1 MNEAEIRGLPKVLL
15 HDHLDGGVR
24 ASTLHD
30 LGARPTARGPARGGL
45 GAYLT
50 YFEPVLDVLQTTEA
64 LERVAQEAG
73 EDLLAENVIY
83 AEIRF
88 APQLHT
94 RGGMT
99 PEEAVC
105 SVSRGLRA
113 SGLRYGL
120 IVAAMRTDGPDTTLA
135 AAEMAVRAGR
145 HGVVG
150 FDLAGMETGHPASR
164 HQRALDI
171 AGKGGL
177 GVTVHAGEAAGA
189 ASVDDAL
196 RSGAVRIGHGVRA
209 TEAASTCH
217 ELAARKI
224 TLEICP
230 SSNLDTGIYRTVG
243 EHPVERLRAAGIAV
257 TINTDNR
264 SASATSLSRELLLC
278 AEEFRWTAET
288 ILELQRNA
296 IRAAF
301 LPESEKNELF
311 RLLNR

>member
-24 ASTLHD
+24 ESTLHD
-30 LGARPTARGPARGGL
+30 LGAGPATRGHVRGGL

-50 YFEPVLDVLQTTEA
+50 YFEPVLDVLQTAEA
-64 LERVAQEAG
+64 LERVALEAG
-73 EDLLAENVIY
+73 EDLLDENVIY

-120 IVAAMRTDGPDTTLA
+120 IISAIRTDDPRVTLA
-135 AAEMAVRAGR
+135 AAETAVRAIAD
-145 HGVVG
+145 GVVG
-150 FDLAGMETGHPASR
+150 FDLAGMETGHPAGR
-164 HQRALDI
+164 HQQALDL

-177 GVTVHAGEAAGA
+177 GVTVHAGEAEGA

-196 RSGAVRIGHGVRA
+196 RAGALRIGHGVRA
-209 TEAASTCH
+209 TEAVNTCR
-217 ELAARKI
+217 ELAARKV

-230 SSNLDTGIYRTVG
+230 SSNLDTGIYRTIR
-243 EHPVERLRAAGIAV
+243 EHPVDRLRSAGIAV

-264 SASATSLSRELLLC
+264 SASATSLSRELFLC
-278 AEEFRWTAET
+278 AEEFRWTADT

-296 IRAAF
+296 VRGAF
-301 LPESEKNELF
+301 LPESAKAELF
-311 RLLNR
+311 GLVNQ